1 MISYVLPFNINLNSD
16 SICDLLENDQYDNFS
31 VSFEDQGVE
40 VEGVEER
47 IDYTFNDIDSQYD
60 NDLAFE
66 LIDNEIKGS
75 ERELDDNISDVE
87 GVNNELG
94 DDAIEDAPDE
104 ADLWQEWQD
113 NDVSFVSSNIK
124 PRMDSKNHQT

>member
-16 SICDLLENDQYDNFS
+16 SICNLLENDQYDNFS

-66 LIDNEIKGS
+66 LIDNEIKGN

-87 GVNNELG
+87 SVNNELG
-94 DDAIEDAPDE
+94 DDAIKDAPDE

-124 PRMDSKNHQT
+124 PRVH